1 MSEQNKDMMFGITIP
16 RTVGVTAFLST
27 LGTVAYFIYIGAG
40 ISNKIDTTAYQ
51 INQVNQ
57 DLQKLKTEI
66 VTRSE
71 LAAQMNM
78 HQRESDRL
86 KDEVREIKADLDSL
100 EREVRDI
107 IKSNKDNR

>member
-1 MSEQNKDMMFGITIP
+1 MSDQAKDVMFGIAIP
-16 RTVGVTAFLST
+16 RSVGITAVFST
-27 LGTVAYFIYIGAG
+27 ISALGYFIYIGAG
-40 ISNKIDTTAYQ
+40 ISNKIDTSSQQ

-66 VTRSE
+66 VTRTE

-78 HQRESDRL
+78 QQRESDRL
-86 KDEVREIKADLDSL
+86 KDEVREIKADVDTL

-107 IKSNKDNR
+107 LKNSKDR